1 MFPSELVFKTIDGRQ
16 PVRGHGGPD
25 MPVWGDVFTRAR
37 DAGDAERVKAVIQT
51 LVEFLDSIQL
61 RTVHE
66 QQ

>member
-1 MFPSELVFKTIDGRQ
+1 
-16 PVRGHGGPD
+16 

-51 LVEFLDSIQL
+51 LVEFVDSIQL

-66 QQ
+66 QQQ